1 MTDEEEGSEKP
12 VMVTEVR
19 KKSELKKLKTTHEEI
34 ASRIRS
40 LVAES
45 EGLQIADIVLIK
57 QGTIPKTVCDE
68 RVCIMLIHAFL
79 FRIFFTGNYRRA
91 ASCDEALQNEC
102 TYKENC
108 R

>member
-1 MTDEEEGSEKP
+1 MRDEEEGSEKP

-34 ASRIRS
+34 VSRIKS

-57 QGTIPKTVCDE
+57 QGTIPKTVN
-68 RVCIMLIHAFL
+68 VCACLMTIYFVQL
-79 FRIFFTGNYRRA
+79 FSNVLYA
-91 ASCDEALQNEC
+91 NHSLAVSCDEALQNKC
-102 TYKENC
+102 T
-108 R
+108 